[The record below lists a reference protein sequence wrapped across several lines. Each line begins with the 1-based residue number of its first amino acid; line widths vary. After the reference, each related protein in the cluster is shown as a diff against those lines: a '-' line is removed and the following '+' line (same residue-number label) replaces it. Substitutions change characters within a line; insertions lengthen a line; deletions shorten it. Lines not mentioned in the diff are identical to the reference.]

1 MKRRLSIGIVGC
13 GAIGRSLA
21 QIITRDFR
29 AAAQLV
35 AVYDIDPE
43 KSKAVARVVIK
54 NQRCAVTN
62 LAALIARSDLVIEA
76 ASARSSFDIAKAV
89 LSAGKDIVVMSVGG
103 IVDAHASLGK
113 LAAGHDARLYIPS
126 GAVSGIDALKAAR
139 LGRIRSVTLT
149 TRKPPKSFRSV
160 AYIAARRID
169 LDAIRKD
176 TVLFSGTAS
185 QAMKHFPQNINVAG
199 ILSLA
204 GIGPKATRVCIV
216 ASPAAERNTHEIVI
230 ESTAGTIVTR
240 TENVIH
246 PDNPKTSYLAVLSA
260 AALIRQ
266 ILDPV
271 RIGT

>member
-1 MKRRLSIGIVGC
+1 MKKRLRIGIVGC

-21 QIITRDFR
+21 QIIAKDFR
-29 AAAQLV
+29 AAAKLA
-35 AVYDIDPE
+35 AVYDIAPE
-43 KSKAVARVVIK
+43 ASKAVAIK
-54 NQRCAVTN
+54 VAKNKRCAVN
-62 LAALIARSDLVIEA
+62 SLNALIVRSDLVIEA
-76 ASARSSFDIAKAV
+76 ASAKSSLAIARSV

-103 IVDAHASLGK
+103 IVNAYEPLTK
-113 LAAGHDARLYIPS
+113 LAARHHTHLFIPS
-126 GAVSGIDALKAAR
+126 GAICGVDALKAAR
-139 LGRIRSVTLT
+139 FSRIISVTLT
-149 TRKPPKSFRSV
+149 TRKPPQSFRSV
-160 AYIAARRID
+160 PYITERRID

-185 QAMKHFPQNINVAG
+185 EAMKHFPQNINVAG

-204 GIGPKATRVCIV
+204 GIGTRATKVCIV
-216 ASPAAERNTHEIVI
+216 ASPAAVRNTHEIVI
-230 ESTAGTIVTR
+230 ESTAGTITTR

-266 ILDPV
+266 ILEPV